1 MASLSAT
8 SGAGLA
14 LENTRWQPRVNPWL
28 IAISV
33 ILPTFMEVLDTS
45 IANVALNHIAGSMSA
60 SYSEATWV
68 LTSYLI
74 ANAIVLPLTAW
85 LGNRFGR
92 KRFLLSCIMLFT
104 AASFL
109 CGISISLPMLLAMR
123 VLQGLAGG
131 GLMPVSQAILMESF
145 PARLQGAAQALFGF
159 GVVVAPVVGPVIG
172 GWLTDN
178 YSWRWVFYINI
189 PFGALSVWA
198 VQQTVDD
205 PPWVRNSDPGPLD
218 LFGFSALAIWLG
230 CQETF
235 LDKGQENDW
244 FGSHFI
250 CWMAVLAVAGFV
262 VFIVRE
268 LRADKPMVDLRIFR
282 ERNFAVGSV
291 LIFFVGFLL
300 YGIGLATPQ
309 FLQLLLGYTA
319 LAAGVATSPLGLGAM
334 ISMILVGRLAAK
346 VELRVLT
353 VLGYLV
359 FLFGAFRLSGVNLDI
374 SPWSV
379 FWPQT
384 LAGLSMGFLFV
395 PVNIAA
401 TAPLRRDQVGSAT
414 GIINLMRNVGG
425 SVGIAMVSTF
435 LARRAQAHQSM
446 LVQHFTAG
454 NLNLTER
461 ATALQHYM
469 AMRMPVSGNGRGP
482 AMGVIYQLL
491 QQQTHL
497 LAFSDIYQGLGL
509 IALGCI
515 LLVFLLRRTKAAPG
529 ASITGH

>member
-1 MASLSAT
+1 MASLSTTADALPAPERT
-8 SGAGLA
+8 S
-14 LENTRWQPRVNPWL
+14 WQPRVNPWL
-28 IAISV
+28 IAVSV

-92 KRFLLSCIMLFT
+92 KRFLLGCIVTFT

-109 CGISISLPMLLAMR
+109 CGISADLPMLLAMR

-131 GLMPVSQAILMESF
+131 GLMPISQAILMESF
-145 PARLQGAAQALFGF
+145 PPRLQGAAQALFGF

-189 PFGALSVWA
+189 PIGALSVWA

-218 LFGFSALAIWLG
+218 LIGFTALAVWLG

-244 FGSHFI
+244 FASRFI
-250 CWMAVLAVAGFV
+250 CWMASLAVIGFV
-262 VFIVRE
+262 VFVIRE
-268 LRADKPMVDLRIFR
+268 LRADKPMVDLRVFR
-282 ERNFAVGSV
+282 NRNFALGTV
-291 LIFFVGFLL
+291 LIFFVGFLI
-300 YGIGLATPQ
+300 YAMGLTTPQ
-309 FLQLLLGYTA
+309 YLQLLMGYTA
-319 LAAGVATSPLGLGAM
+319 LAAGVVTSPLGLGAM
-334 ISMILVGRLAAK
+334 VSMVLVGRFAGK
-346 VELRVLT
+346 IELRLLT
-353 VLGYLV
+353 VVGLIVY
-359 FLFGAFRLSGVNLDI
+359 FAGAFQLSRINLGI
-374 SPWSV
+374 SPWNV
-379 FWPQT
+379 FWPQMM
-384 LAGLSMGFLFV
+384 AGFSMGFLFV

-401 TAPLRRDQVGSAT
+401 ITPLRRDQVGTAT
-414 GIINLMRNVGG
+414 GIINLMRNVGA

-435 LARRAQAHQSM
+435 VARRAQIHQNM
-446 LVQHFTAG
+446 LVEHFTAG
-454 NLNLTER
+454 NLYLLER
-461 ATALQHYM
+461 AAALQHYM
-469 AMRMPVSGNGRGP
+469 AMRMPSSGDGRGP
-482 AMGVIYQLL
+482 ATGVIYQLL

-509 IALGCI
+509 VALGCI
-515 LLVFLLRRTKAAPG
+515 LLVIVMRRTKLSGGVSP
-529 ASITGH
+529 SLH

>member
-1 MASLSAT
+1 MATLSAT
-8 SGAGLA
+8 AGMELPDDRA
-14 LENTRWQPRVNPWL
+14 VWHPHINPWL
-28 IAISV
+28 IAVSV

-92 KRFLLSCIMLFT
+92 KRFLLGCIMTFT

-109 CGISISLPMLLAMR
+109 CGISVSLPMLLAMR

-131 GLMPVSQAILMESF
+131 GLMPISQAILMESF
-145 PARLQGAAQALFGF
+145 PPNLQGAAQGLFGL
-159 GVVVAPVVGPVIG
+159 GAVVAPVVGPVIG

-189 PFGALSVWA
+189 PIGALSVWA
-198 VQQTVDD
+198 VQQTVED
-205 PPWVRNSDPGPLD
+205 PPWVRHSDPGPLD
-218 LFGFSALAIWLG
+218 VLGFSALAIWLG

-244 FGSHFI
+244 FSSRFI
-250 CWMAVLAVAGFV
+250 CWMAALALSGFV
-262 VFIVRE
+262 VFIIRE

-282 ERNFAVGSV
+282 ERNFAVGTV

-309 FLQLLLGYTA
+309 FLQLLMGYTA

-334 ISMILVGRLAAK
+334 ISMILAGRLAAK
-346 VELRVLT
+346 MELRFLSGV
-353 VLGYLV
+353 GYV
-359 FLFGAFRLSGVNLDI
+359 IFLIGAFKLSGVNLFI

-379 FWPQT
+379 FWPQM
-384 LAGLSMGFLFV
+384 LAGLSMGFLFI

-401 TAPLRRDQVGSAT
+401 TAPLRRDEVGTAT

-435 LARRAQAHQSM
+435 LARRAQVHQSM
-446 LVQHFTAG
+446 MVQHFTAG
-454 NLNLTER
+454 NLNLQAR
-461 ATALQHYM
+461 AAALQHYM
-469 AMRMPVSGNGRGP
+469 ALRMPASGNGRGP
-482 AMGVIYQLL
+482 ATGLVYELL

-497 LAFSDIYQGLGL
+497 LAFRDLYQGLGMIAAGCL
-509 IALGCI
+509 I
-515 LLVFLLRRTKAAPG
+515 LVLALRRARMASG
-529 ASITGH
+529 ASVSVH